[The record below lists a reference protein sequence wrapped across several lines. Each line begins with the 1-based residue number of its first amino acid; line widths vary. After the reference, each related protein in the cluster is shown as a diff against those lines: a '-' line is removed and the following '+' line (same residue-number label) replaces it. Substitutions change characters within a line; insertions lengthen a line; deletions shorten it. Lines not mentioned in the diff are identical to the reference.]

1 MTAALQTLGLSRRFG
16 GLTAA
21 AWVDFT
27 LPRGARQA
35 LIGPNGAGKT
45 TFVNLLSGA
54 LRADAGRILL
64 EGRDITRATASAR
77 ARMGLSRSFQIN
89 QIFPS
94 LTATEAVALA
104 VAERGGADV
113 AAKTAALIDRLGLAE
128 VRDTPAR
135 RLGYG
140 QQRLLELAIALAGRP
155 RVLLL
160 DEPAAGLSESERRG
174 LLARLSDLPPEVS
187 VLMIEHDME
196 LVFSFADRIS
206 VMVDGRILAEGPPAE
221 IAADPRV
228 RAVYLGGC
236 DG

>member
-21 AWVDFT
+21 ARVDFT

-94 LTATEAVALA
+94 LTATQAVALA

-113 AAKTAALIDRLGLAE
+113 AAETAALIDRLDLAE
-128 VRDTPAR
+128 VRDTSAR

-236 DG
+236 DA

>member
-21 AWVDFT
+21 AGVDFT

-104 VAERGGADV
+104 VAERGGPDV
-113 AAKTAALIDRLGLAE
+113 AAETAALIDRLGLTE

-228 RAVYLGGC
+228 RAVYLGGG